1 MKTGRSPKSLRIAWW
16 YLVITALLLAA
27 CQRQSLPYVRLS
39 QAGQP
44 LPTFE
49 PGRPSRL
56 PLRVAIA
63 AVISPQATLDTYGPL
78 LDYLSL
84 RLNRPTELLQ
94 RSTYAEINELIRNGG
109 ADVAFVCGGAYVEG
123 ERQFGMQI
131 LVVPQ
136 VNGQTTYQSY
146 IIVARDSPFQ
156 SLEDLRNHTFAFTD
170 PLSNS
175 GHLSPLWL
183 LYQMHE
189 TPESFFS
196 KTTFTYSHDHSIQAV
211 ADHIVDAAA
220 VDSLV
225 YDNVIA
231 NDASYLER
239 LRIIHRSEPYGIPPV
254 VVHPQIDPSLRAE
267 LLRVFLDMD
276 EDSQGQAILKD
287 LRVERFVEGDP
298 AMYDSIRQMAS
309 TLRNWYANP

>member
-1 MKTGRSPKSLRIAWW
+1 MKQTAKRTRIAPW
-16 YLVITALLLAA
+16 YLIPLVVLFAA
-27 CQRQSLPYVRLS
+27 CQRQTIPYVRLS

-44 LPTFE
+44 LPTLE
-49 PGRPSRL
+49 PGRASRL

-63 AVISPQATLDTYGPL
+63 AVISPRATLDTYAPL
-78 LDYLSL
+78 LDYLSA
-84 RLNRPTELLQ
+84 RLGRQVDLLQ
-94 RSTYAEINELIRNGG
+94 RSTYAEINELIRSGG

-136 VNGQTTYQSY
+136 VDGQTTYQSY

-156 SLEDLRNHTFAFTD
+156 SLEDLRGHSFAFTD

-183 LYQMHE
+183 LFQINE
-189 TPESFFS
+189 TPETFFS
-196 KTTFTYSHDHSIQAV
+196 NTTFTFSHDNSIQAV
-211 ADHIVDAAA
+211 ANRVVDAAA

-225 YDNVIA
+225 YDYVIA
-231 NDASYLER
+231 RDPSYLER
-239 LRIIHRSEPYGIPPV
+239 LRIIHRSDPYGIPPV

-267 LLRVFLDMD
+267 LLRVFLEMD
-276 EDSQGQAILKD
+276 DNAEGRAVLEG
-287 LRVERFVEGDP
+287 LRIERFVEGDP

-309 TLRNWYANP
+309 TLRNWYVSP